1 MTRRCDYPAST
12 HSSRSLLAATVMA
25 QKIYFVGAGPGDPDL
40 ITVKGAKLLEQADV
54 VVYADSLIPL
64 GLVDRY
70 IQPQAEVIPTA
81 DKSLE
86 AILKIL
92 IDRTQSGKQVV
103 RLHDGDPC
111 LYGAIQEQM
120 QGLLAAGIAFE
131 VVPGVSAYQLAAAKL
146 RVELTQPQRVQSII
160 LTRASGRTQVPV
172 AEELATLA
180 AHQASLCLYL
190 SARHVQKAQA
200 KLLQHYSADT
210 PVAIC
215 FRLGWEDE
223 KIFVVPLAAMAATT
237 DREKLVRTTM
247 YVISPALNVATIPT
261 QYGSV
266 SMVDGEVARSNLYA
280 ADYDRLFR
288 SSHAEVN

>member
-1 MTRRCDYPAST
+1 
-12 HSSRSLLAATVMA
+12 MA
-25 QKIYFVGAGPGDPDL
+25 EKIYFVGAGPGDPDL
-40 ITVKGAKLLEQADV
+40 ITVKGANLLAQADV
-54 VVYADSLIPL
+54 VLYADSLIPR

-70 IQPQAEVIPTA
+70 VSLQAEVIPTA
-81 DKSLE
+81 DKSLD

-92 IDRTQSGKQVV
+92 IDRTQSGKTVI

-120 QGLLAAGIAFE
+120 QGLLAAGIDFE
-131 VVPGVSAYQLAAAKL
+131 IVPGISAYQLAAAKL

-160 LTRASGRTQVPV
+160 LTRASGRTKVPA
-172 AEELATLA
+172 AEELETLA

-190 SARHVQKAQA
+190 SARHIQSAQA
-200 KLLQHYSADT
+200 KLLQHYPADT

-223 KIFVVPLAAMAATT
+223 QILVVPLAEMADTT
-237 DREKLVRTTM
+237 GHENLIRTTL
-247 YVISPALNVATIPT
+247 YVISPALKVSTIPA
-261 QYGSV
+261 QYGAV
-266 SMVDGEVARSNLYA
+266 DVVDGEVARSNLYA

-288 SSHAEVN
+288 RSHAEAN